1 MQVTETLSE
10 GLKRAYK
17 VVLPIGDLSKKLD
30 NQLQE
35 MSTKAQIRGFRPG
48 KVPVAH
54 IRKMYGKSVMADVLQ
69 EAVNEA
75 NQKIVD
81 DNGFRLAGEPKIDI
95 EGGQEGVEKAINAE
109 GDLAFTVNIE
119 VLPKFELGS
128 FDDVSLERQVYD
140 VPDSE
145 VEEAMK
151 GMGEQMRPYSAKD
164 GAAAS
169 GDKVT
174 IDFAGKIDGVAFEG
188 GTGTD
193 MDVVIG
199 SNSFIP
205 GFEEQLVGITAGE
218 ERVLNV
224 KFPDEYQAAHLAG
237 KAATFDVKAKKIEA
251 PGELV
256 MDDEFAKKF
265 GLEDL
270 GKLKDAMRADIGR
283 QYQAASREKL
293 KRRLLDALDKKY
305 AFDLPSSLVEQ
316 EFDNVWKQVES
327 ERQQSGK
334 SFEDE
339 GTTEE
344 AQRADYR
351 KIAERRVRL
360 GLVMAKAGE
369 DAKIEV
375 TDEELSQAIIAR
387 ARQFPGQEKA
397 IWDFYRNNP
406 QQAAQLRA
414 PIFEEKVVDLIVAQA
429 KVSDKQVSKE
439 ELLKPEEDD
448 KPGA

>member
-128 FDDVSLERQVYD
+128 FDDVALERQVYD

-151 GMGEQMRPYSAKD
+151 GMGEQMRPYSAK
-164 GAAAS
+164 
-169 GDKVT
+169 
-174 IDFAGKIDGVAFEG
+174 
-188 GTGTD
+188 
-193 MDVVIG
+193 
-199 SNSFIP
+199 
-205 GFEEQLVGITAGE
+205 
-218 ERVLNV
+218 
-224 KFPDEYQAAHLAG
+224 
-237 KAATFDVKAKKIEA
+237 
-251 PGELV
+251 
-256 MDDEFAKKF
+256 
-265 GLEDL
+265 
-270 GKLKDAMRADIGR
+270 
-283 QYQAASREKL
+283 
-293 KRRLLDALDKKY
+293 
-305 AFDLPSSLVEQ
+305 
-316 EFDNVWKQVES
+316 
-327 ERQQSGK
+327 
-334 SFEDE
+334 
-339 GTTEE
+339 
-344 AQRADYR
+344 
-351 KIAERRVRL
+351 
-360 GLVMAKAGE
+360 
-369 DAKIEV
+369 
-375 TDEELSQAIIAR
+375 
-387 ARQFPGQEKA
+387 
-397 IWDFYRNNP
+397 
-406 QQAAQLRA
+406 
-414 PIFEEKVVDLIVAQA
+414 
-429 KVSDKQVSKE
+429 
-439 ELLKPEEDD
+439 
-448 KPGA
+448 